1 MKKTNLLILA
11 LVLITALAITSCGG
25 IGNSTNLAGTSW
37 KLVSFGTN
45 TSLTAAAPD
54 VPTSL
59 DIGKDGKMSG
69 NVGCNSFSGDYKV
82 NGSQI
87 TFGPVVSTLMACPDP
102 VMKQE
107 AAVLKVFSGT
117 ANFKVDAGSIVITSE
132 DGLST
137 VTFEQV
143 GK

>member
-1 MKKTNLLILA
+1 MKKTTLLMFTLVLLTA
-11 LVLITALAITSCGG
+11 LVITSCGG
-25 IGNSTNLAGTSW
+25 IGNSANLAGTSW
-37 KLVSFGTN
+37 KLVNYGSN
-45 TSLTAAAPD
+45 TSLTAAVPD

-87 TFGPVVSTLMACPDP
+87 TFGTVVSTLMACPDP

-117 ANFKVDAGSIVITSE
+117 ASFTLDAGTIVITSA
-132 DGLST
+132 DGQST

-143 GK
+143 TK